1 MMDFNFLKAN
11 NVDVNKSL
19 ELFGDI
25 ETYNNTIGDFLIGAK
40 DKLPKLEMYK
50 NNKDMANYTIYAHS
64 LKSDAKYFGFNR
76 LAELAYEHEMK
87 AKEGDFS
94 YVYENFDILK
104 QETNR
109 MVEVVKKYLEQD
121 NVEKP
126 VENVTVTMSS
136 QPITPNAEVY
146 TESTILVVDDSNIIR
161 NFVSRIF
168 KDNYKVGV
176 AKDGQEAINLIQAN
190 SNNNT
195 ISAILLDLNMPNVDG
210 FAVLEYMKK
219 NNLFTKIPVSIISGD
234 SSKETID
241 RAFTYQIV
249 DMLGKPFNESDVK
262 RVVEKTI
269 LYKQMN

>member
-1 MMDFNFLKAN
+1 MMDINFLKAN

-64 LKSDAKYFGFNR
+64 LKSDAKYFGFTR

-104 QETNR
+104 QEANR
-109 MVEVVKKYLEQD
+109 MIEVVKRYLEQD
-121 NVEKP
+121 SIEKP
-126 VENVTVTMSS
+126 VESVTVTMSS
-136 QPITPNAEVY
+136 QPIAPNAEVY
-146 TESTILVVDDSNIIR
+146 TENTILVVDDSNIIR

-210 FAVLEYMKK
+210 FAVLEYMKG